1 LIDLEKGKL
10 KKSKSKHNPMIE
22 YPKELSDLKK
32 DLMSLPY
39 INRYKNIIGL
49 KSEINDKKQN

>member
-1 LIDLEKGKL
+1 
-10 KKSKSKHNPMIE
+10 MIE

-49 KSEINDKKQN
+49 KSEINDKKQNQLK